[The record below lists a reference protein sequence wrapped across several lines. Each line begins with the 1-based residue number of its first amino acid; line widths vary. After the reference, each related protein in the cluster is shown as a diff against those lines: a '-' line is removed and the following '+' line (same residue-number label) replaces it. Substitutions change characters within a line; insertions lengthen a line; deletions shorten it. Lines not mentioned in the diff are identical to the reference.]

1 MKKEKAEKKKE
12 FIEIRKAIAE
22 IKYLGKGIIEKN
34 LKYGVR
40 VERQLRD
47 TDNHSTKVKRDQRQ
61 WRGSTHPR
69 NDIKK
74 NCHRGKDTQDFRL
87 KVYTKY

>member
-22 IKYLGKGIIEKN
+22 IKCLGKGIIEKN

-40 VERQLRD
+40 VER
-47 TDNHSTKVKRDQRQ
+47 
-61 WRGSTHPR
+61 
-69 NDIKK
+69 
-74 NCHRGKDTQDFRL
+74 
-87 KVYTKY
+87 